1 MTFLRE
7 SSIVFRRQLRMNLRN
22 PAWVVIGLMQPVLY
36 LFLFGPLLE
45 PIARQIGYENSW
57 TFFVPGMLVQLGLF
71 GAFFAGFGLIS
82 EWRDG
87 VVEAERVTP
96 ANRTALLM
104 GRLWRDLL
112 QLFVQSLV
120 LIGLGYVMGMD
131 ASAGG
136 AALGVLL
143 TLLMGGACAAAS
155 NALALTTKSEDVMAP
170 VINVVMMPVLL
181 LSGILLPM
189 TLGKQWLQTV
199 SDFMPVRWITDAVRS
214 TFLGELGNE
223 KVLWGT
229 RVGRGALRRRDVVG
243 HGHLPQG
250 GRLSP
255 LTGPHRGGANR
266 PVRRQAAANTPS
278 GRGVWPGK
286 TVSRCAALPRRWV
299 TSSASG
305 SR

>member
-1 MTFLRE
+1 MSFLRE
-7 SSIVFRRQLRMNLRN
+7 SYIVFRRQLRMNLRN
-22 PAWVVIGLMQPVLY
+22 PAWVLIGLMQPVLY

-45 PIARQIGYENSW
+45 PIAKQFGYENSW

-96 ANRTALLM
+96 ASRVALLT

-112 QLFVQSLV
+112 QLFVQALV
-120 LIGLGYVMGMD
+120 LIGLGYVLGMD

-136 AALGVLL
+136 AALGVVL
-143 TLLMGGACAAAS
+143 TMLMGGACAAAS

-189 TLGKQWLQTV
+189 TLGKQWLQNV
-199 SDFMPVRWITDAVRS
+199 SDFMPVRWITDAVRTSFVGEFGNSQMLWGSVWALGLFVAAMWWGTS
-214 TFLGELGNE
+214 TFRKE
-223 KVLWGT
+223 
-229 RVGRGALRRRDVVG
+229 
-243 HGHLPQG
+243 
-250 GRLSP
+250 
-255 LTGPHRGGANR
+255 
-266 PVRRQAAANTPS
+266 NT
-278 GRGVWPGK
+278 
-286 TVSRCAALPRRWV
+286 
-299 TSSASG
+299 
-305 SR
+305 